1 MTGMR
6 LAKTLALTALVMITV
21 PVLSPAQ
28 TPADPLVRP
37 DETPGKYE
45 LTLGLAYVPGGEEG
59 LALSEHGPVV
69 YTNLQHQVVVPLGL
83 QYFASPSSSIVL
95 TLTPR
100 IVHTI
105 RAEMASGAATTSS
118 QTETS
123 IGGSVGLRRRLAPLH
138 AWDPTLALSLDLP
151 FRTAQLALSVS
162 WLRDPVVLSGSLSY
176 KVAIQPR
183 AHHVAVDL
191 GAGLFLND
199 KIRARVSAQQSV
211 RLDEPALPRWNWSSG
226 IVYSLDGRGISDLY
240 VGLQRAEQGGKAVT
254 GLVLEWYRLVGG
266 Q

>member
-1 MTGMR
+1 
-6 LAKTLALTALVMITV
+6 
-21 PVLSPAQ
+21 
-28 TPADPLVRP
+28 
-37 DETPGKYE
+37 
-45 LTLGLAYVPGGEEG
+45 
-59 LALSEHGPVV
+59 
-69 YTNLQHQVVVPLGL
+69 
-83 QYFASPSSSIVL
+83 
-95 TLTPR
+95 
-100 IVHTI
+100 
-105 RAEMASGAATTSS
+105 
-118 QTETS
+118 
-123 IGGSVGLRRRLAPLH
+123 
-138 AWDPTLALSLDLP
+138 LDLP